1 MTYSFSYRSCSTS
14 SFSSTCIS
22 CWSRYRF
29 AFSPRFVARLDRD
42 EYRRIHP
49 TYIAPPAFAT
59 IGKEAYDTYGT
70 REPTPPSISSS
81 NHHASGVDTIS
92 LSTVDHIIFIPLSS
106 IRVGDLI
113 PLKNQRATADL
124 VLVGTSNSGIGQLDG
139 ETDWK
144 LQDAVLM
151 CQKPH
156 SGRDLL
162 SMDAEIYG
170 MNSPPPYLVS
180 RFSLAH
186 AVDPLITN
194 IRTLVGTFS
203 VDSSPSQ

>member
-1 MTYSFSYRSCSTS
+1 MLSKIRNMTYSFSYRSCSTS

-113 PLKNQRATADL
+113 PLKNQRATVDL
-124 VLVGTSNSGIGQLDG
+124 VLVGPRIRGSVSWMERQTGSYEMPCLYVRNRTL
-139 ETDWK
+139 
-144 LQDAVLM
+144 
-151 CQKPH
+151 
-156 SGRDLL
+156 
-162 SMDAEIYG
+162 AEIC
-170 MNSPPPYLVS
+170 
-180 RFSLAH
+180 
-186 AVDPLITN
+186 
-194 IRTLVGTFS
+194 
-203 VDSSPSQ
+203 